1 MAKDYRL
8 TPEGT
13 ADTLFDEC
21 AEQKKIMEELGRLF
35 EGEGYRQV
43 RTPGREFLDV
53 FASNAE
59 YYPKEAM
66 FKFSDSK
73 GRLVAVRPDNTVPI
87 ARMTATKLKGAELP
101 IRLYYIQEVFR
112 RQQEHRG
119 RSTEMLQAGIE
130 LIGETGFDSDLAV
143 LEIAINALSAVYPG
157 KFRMELGHVGI
168 FKRLLQRLGAG
179 AKDRDAIYDYIT
191 AKNNSA
197 LYDILERYE
206 ENETRGLLKKV
217 PRLFGGAEALDE
229 AMVRF
234 DGYDAE
240 ITAMLEYLRKVLA
253 ALEER
258 GHGGKV
264 MIDLGLV
271 NRAEYYSSII
281 FRAYGEGAGI
291 PLLSGGR
298 YDDFLL
304 NFDLDLPAIGF
315 GLDIDVVTEARLEA
329 KEAEVCE
336 VSGISPLRIALT
348 KGRVERDF
356 TALLAKAGYDTT
368 PFADRGRKLLF
379 ALPGADIEIFLAKAP
394 DVITYVE
401 HGACDVGIVG
411 KDTIAEAG
419 GTYYEILDLGI
430 GRCKFALAAPKGH
443 RIFGGI
449 GTRTIATKYPNVAER
464 YFEQKGMDVDII
476 KIEGSVEIA
485 PLLSLA
491 DGIVDIV
498 ETGKT
503 LKENGLE
510 IVEDIRE
517 ISSRLIV
524 NNSAMKLRKK
534 EIEAF
539 VRKLEA
545 AL

>member
-1 MAKDYRL
+1 MPKDYRL

-21 AEQKKIMEELGRLF
+21 AEQKKITGELEKLF
-35 EGEGYRQV
+35 EAEGYRQV
-43 RTPGREFLDV
+43 RTPGLEFLDV
-53 FASNAE
+53 FASNAD

-73 GRLVAVRPDNTVPI
+73 GRLVAMRPDNTVPI
-87 ARMTATKLKGAELP
+87 VRMTATKLKGASLP
-101 IRLYYIQEVFR
+101 IKLYYIQEVFR

-119 RSTEMLQAGIE
+119 RSTEILQAGIE
-130 LIGETGFDSDLAV
+130 LIGDTGFESDIAV
-143 LEIAINALSAVYPG
+143 LELAIKSLSAVYPG
-157 KFRMELGHVGI
+157 KFRIEIGHVGI
-168 FKRLLQRLGAG
+168 FKRLLERLGAG
-179 AKDRDAIYDYIT
+179 EKDRDNIHSYIT

-197 LYDILERYE
+197 LYDILEGYE

-217 PRLFGGAEALDE
+217 PRLFGGTEALDE
-229 AMVRF
+229 AIVRF
-234 DGYDAE
+234 DGYDPE
-240 ITAMLEYLRKVLA
+240 INAMLEYLKKVLE
-253 ALEER
+253 ALEDR
-258 GHGGKV
+258 GYGGKV
-264 MIDLGLV
+264 MVDLGLV
-271 NRAEYYSSII
+271 NQADYYSSIV
-281 FRAYGEGAGI
+281 FRAYGEGAGR

-298 YDDFLL
+298 YDDFFS
-304 NFDLDLPAIGF
+304 NFDTDLPAIGF
-315 GLDIDVVTEARLEA
+315 GLDVDIVTEARLEA
-329 KEAEVCE
+329 RDAEVCE
-336 VSGISPLRIALT
+336 VRGAGSLRIALT

-356 TALLAKAGYDTT
+356 TKLLEKAGYDIT
-368 PFADRGRKLLF
+368 PFAEKGRKLLF
-379 ALPGADIEIFLAKAP
+379 MVPGADIEIFLAKAP

-430 GRCKFALAAPKGH
+430 GKCKFALAAPEGR

-464 YFEQKGMDVDII
+464 YFEAKGMDVDII

-485 PLLSLA
+485 PLLALA

-498 ETGKT
+498 ETGNT
-503 LKENGLE
+503 LKENGLS
-510 IVEDIRE
+510 IIEDIRQ

-524 NNSAMKLRKK
+524 NNSSMKLRKK
-534 EIEAF
+534 EIEGF
-539 VRKLEA
+539 VKKLEGV
-545 AL
+545 L